1 MNATTKGTLLVKLD
15 RANERIDNM
24 ADMFL
29 GFEKNK
35 KNITRDDFQDFI
47 RSVHLILNTEFN
59 DKGVE
64 RTWNN

>member
-35 KNITRDDFQDFI
+35 KNISRDDFQDFI

>member
-29 GFEKNK
+29 SFEKNK
-35 KNITRDDFQDFI
+35 KNISRDDFQDFI